1 MQGTTSC
8 HTALESPPAC
18 DAPRPTPWHASRAA
32 SHPMR
37 CMCVHTTRHQRHR
50 LAGKLARRRRLQRES
65 HRRSASLLLTPAARA
80 KPVPTRLRA
89 GHRASASTDHDDK
102 ISLEAA
108 ERLRAGARGSR
119 ELLRCRCSLL
129 GPPAPCLRRGSS
141 EDVTARRRW
150 STAPPQ
156 PQPAAPAPALA
167 TSEAVASVRL
177 NREISAMKIE

>member
-1 MQGTTSC
+1 MQGPTSC

-32 SHPMR
+32 SPPHALHVRP
-37 CMCVHTTRHQRHR
+37 HTTRHQRHR

-89 GHRASASTDHDDK
+89 GHRASASTDHDDE

-108 ERLRAGARGSR
+108 ERLRAGARRLEGASPLP
-119 ELLRCRCSLL
+119 LLAARPARALPPTRIMARAQVM
-129 GPPAPCLRRGSS
+129 GPKPLAGTAHTENPGVSS
-141 EDVTARRRW
+141 
-150 STAPPQ
+150 STKGTYRQ
-156 PQPAAPAPALA
+156 
-167 TSEAVASVRL
+167 
-177 NREISAMKIE
+177 ISS